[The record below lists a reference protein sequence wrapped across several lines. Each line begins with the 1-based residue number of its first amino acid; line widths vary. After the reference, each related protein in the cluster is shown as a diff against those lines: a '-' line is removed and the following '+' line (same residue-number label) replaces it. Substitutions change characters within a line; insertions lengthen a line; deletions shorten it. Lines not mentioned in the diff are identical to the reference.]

1 MIMVVKKT
9 YKAPSKPTPKPC
21 RTCKRL
27 VLAGLDARAAA
38 LSVVIDAETLTR
50 DGELLMIVAGVK
62 VYATNTHSEILR
74 RNPSEVLAHGE
85 HLQMHREHDCGKPT
99 PAQLIKPPAPK
110 THRMTNDE
118 EVPF

>member
-1 MIMVVKKT
+1 MTKSKAT
-9 YKAPSKPTPKPC
+9 YKAPAKPTPKPC

-38 LSVVIDAETLTR
+38 LSVVIDAEVLTR
-50 DGELLMIVAGVK
+50 DGELLMIVGGIN
-62 VYATNTHSEILR
+62 VYATNSQSEILR
-74 RNPSEVLAHGE
+74 RNASEVLAHGE
-85 HLQMHREHDCGKPT
+85 HLAMHREHDCAKAT
-99 PAQLIKPPAPK
+99 PVQLIQPPAPK